1 MYDFS
6 YAKSGRYSMKTR
18 VVIADDDVIIRLD
31 IREALEFQGYEVVG
45 EASDGIDAVE
55 LCSTLKPDVILLD
68 VKMPVM
74 DGLTAAKLI
83 AQAGGDVAVIMMTA
97 YNDKQFVDKAG
108 DFGALGYLV
117 KPIDEKSLTPTIEI
131 ALRRRKELTELKIAV
146 AGQEKKLEERK
157 IIEKAKGILIK
168 NNSITEDEAYK
179 YLRTVSMNKR
189 KSIVEVAK
197 IIIDTENMLH

>member
-1 MYDFS
+1 
-6 YAKSGRYSMKTR
+6 MKTR

-131 ALRRRKELTELKIAV
+131 ALRRRKELNELKIAV

>member
-1 MYDFS
+1 
-6 YAKSGRYSMKTR
+6 MKTR

-31 IREALEFQGYEVVG
+31 IREALQFQGYEVIG
-45 EASDGIDAVE
+45 EAADGIDAVE
-55 LCSTLKPDVILLD
+55 RCSSLKPDVILLD

-83 AQAGGDVAVIMMTA
+83 AGGENQIAVIMMTA
-97 YNDKQFVDKAG
+97 YNDRQFVDKAG
-108 DFGALGYLV
+108 EFGALGYLV

-131 ALRRRKELTELKIAV
+131 ALRRLRELRELKTAV
-146 AGQEKKLEERK
+146 ASQEKKLEERK
-157 IIEKAKGILIK
+157 TIEKAKGILIK

-179 YLRTVSMNKR
+179 YLRTISMNKR

-197 IIIDTENMLH
+197 IIIDSENMLH

>member
-1 MYDFS
+1 
-6 YAKSGRYSMKTR
+6 MKTR

>member
-1 MYDFS
+1 
-6 YAKSGRYSMKTR
+6 MKTR

-31 IREALEFQGYEVVG
+31 IREALQFQGYEVVG

-55 LCSTLKPDVILLD
+55 RCSSLKPDVILLD

-83 AQAGGDVAVIMMTA
+83 AGGENRIAVIMMTA
-97 YNDKQFVDKAG
+97 YNDRQFVDKAG
-108 DFGALGYLV
+108 EFGALGYLV

-131 ALRRRKELTELKIAV
+131 ALRRLRELRELKTAV
-146 AGQEKKLEERK
+146 ASQEKKLEERK
-157 IIEKAKGILIK
+157 TIEKAKGILIK

-179 YLRTVSMNKR
+179 YLRTISMNKR

-197 IIIDTENMLH
+197 IIIDSENMLH

>member
-1 MYDFS
+1 
-6 YAKSGRYSMKTR
+6 MKTR

-146 AGQEKKLEERK
+146 AAQEKKLEERK

>member
-1 MYDFS
+1 
-6 YAKSGRYSMKTR
+6 MKTR

-31 IREALEFQGYEVVG
+31 IREALQFQGYEVVG
-45 EASDGIDAVE
+45 EAADGIDAVE
-55 LCSTLKPDVILLD
+55 LCSSLKPDVILLD

-83 AQAGGDVAVIMMTA
+83 AGGENRIAVIMMTA
-97 YNDKQFVDKAG
+97 YNDRQFVDKAG
-108 DFGALGYLV
+108 EFGALGYLV

-131 ALRRRKELTELKIAV
+131 ALRRLRELSELKTAV
-146 AGQEKKLEERK
+146 ASQEKKLEERK
-157 IIEKAKGILIK
+157 TIEKAKGILIK

-179 YLRTVSMNKR
+179 YLRTISMNKR